1 MLGPSD
7 KRPDTSPALPR
18 ENKEICLLYK
28 SWRQSG
34 ARRSAISARNTT
46 AVKVRRNRLDVV
58 LFGESVAEFG
68 ARSTK
73 R

>member
-1 MLGPSD
+1 MLEPSE
-7 KRPDTSPALPR
+7 KRPDTNPILTR
-18 ENKEICLLYK
+18 ENKEICLVYK

-34 ARRSAISARNTT
+34 ASRSAISGRNTT
-46 AVKVRRNRLDVV
+46 AVKVRRNRLHLV
-58 LFGESVAEFG
+58 LLGESVAEFG